1 MFHATASSMGKSWPD
16 HVRWSTFIVAGSI
29 VGVDQLCKAVV
40 RQLIPLHDSIS
51 LIPGLV
57 NLTHVQNT
65 GAVFGILNAA
75 DFPFKPV
82 VMTGVAL
89 LALVILGV
97 YAVRFSSHGAAAR
110 IGLALIFGGALGNMA
125 DRLVIGHVVDFVD
138 VYWGTYHFWAFNIAD
153 STITI
158 GAICLLIDTVR
169 AEHHDVSNTA

>member
-1 MFHATASSMGKSWPD
+1 MSHAIGPSMGRSWPG

-29 VGVDQLCKAVV
+29 VGADQLCKALV
-40 RQLIPLHDSIS
+40 RQLIPLHDSVS

-65 GAVFGILNAA
+65 GAAFGILNAA
-75 DFPFKPV
+75 DFPFKSV

-97 YAVRFSSHGAAAR
+97 YAARSSFHGASAR

-125 DRLVIGHVVDFVD
+125 DRLIIGHVVDFVD

-158 GAICLLIDTVR
+158 GAICLLVDTVR
-169 AEHHDVSNTA
+169 AGHHNVSNTA